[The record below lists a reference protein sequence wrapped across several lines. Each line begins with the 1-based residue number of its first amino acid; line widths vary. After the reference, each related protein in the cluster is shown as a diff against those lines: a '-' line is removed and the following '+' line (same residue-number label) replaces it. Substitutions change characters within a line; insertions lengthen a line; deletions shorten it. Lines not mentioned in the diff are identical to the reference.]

1 MIKDRNGKDLTEAK
15 DIKKWQE
22 YNEELYRKGLN
33 NPNNHDGVVTHL
45 ELDVLECK
53 VNWVLGNITMN
64 KGSRSDGILAELF
77 QVLENDVLKC
87 CTQYASKLEK
97 LSSGHG
103 TVKGQFS
110 FQSQRTAMPENVPTI
125 VQLPSFLML
134 ARLCSKSFKLRF
146 SIM

>member
-1 MIKDRNGKDLTEAK
+1 MIKDRNGKDLIEAK

-22 YNEELYRKGLN
+22 YNEELYKKGLN

-45 ELDVLECK
+45 ELDVRECK
-53 VNWVLGNITMN
+53 VKWVLGNITTN

-77 QVLENDVLKC
+77 QVLKNDVLKC
-87 CTQYASKLEK
+87 SSQYASKLEK

-110 FQSQRTAMPENVPTI
+110 LLSQGRAMPENVPTI
-125 VQLPSFLML
+125 VQLHSFHML

>member
-22 YNEELYRKGLN
+22 YNEELYKKGLN

-45 ELDVLECK
+45 ELDVRVCK
-53 VNWVLGNITMN
+53 VKWVLGNITTN

-77 QVLENDVLKC
+77 QVLKNDVLKC
-87 CTQYASKLEK
+87 CSQYASKLEK

-110 FQSQRTAMPENVPTI
+110 FLSQRRAIPENVPTI
-125 VQLPSFLML
+125 VQLHSFHML